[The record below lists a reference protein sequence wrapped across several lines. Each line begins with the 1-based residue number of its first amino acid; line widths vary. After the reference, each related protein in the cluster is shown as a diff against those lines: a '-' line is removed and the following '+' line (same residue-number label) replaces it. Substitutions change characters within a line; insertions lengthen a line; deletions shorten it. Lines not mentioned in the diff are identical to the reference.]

1 MEGARSK
8 RTIWVHDFSFIA
20 PSLSIYFNFPDSMAT
35 KPHSPSGSASPILPI
50 ISMTGFASVSG
61 EVPDGRFALDLK
73 SVNHRYLEFQT
84 RMPEDLRSLESVMRE
99 LVAAKLSRGKV
110 DCRITFT
117 PVASR
122 ETLTPNDVAL
132 GALAEL
138 QKSILQKFEARPL
151 SVWEV
156 MHAPGVMAA
165 EAIATDEAKDKLLA
179 LLRHAIDELN
189 ATRSREGDKLA
200 AMLIERLD
208 RIDVLVSEVTPL
220 IPQLVV
226 AYQAKLM
233 QKLSDAYAVAGTDDR
248 IKQEVVLFASRI
260 DVAEEL
266 NRLTAHV
273 AEVRRVLKGGGVIGK
288 RLDFLMQELNRESNT
303 LGSKSVSTDAT
314 KISVELKVLIEQMR
328 EQIQNIE

>member
-1 MEGARSK
+1 
-8 RTIWVHDFSFIA
+8 
-20 PSLSIYFNFPDSMAT
+20 
-35 KPHSPSGSASPILPI
+35 
-50 ISMTGFASVSG
+50 MTGFASVSG
-61 EVPDGRFALDLK
+61 EVPGGRFALDLK

-84 RMPEDLRSLESVMRE
+84 RMPEDLRAMESAMRE
-99 LVAAKLSRGKV
+99 LVAGKLTRGKV

-122 ETLTPNDVAL
+122 DTFTPNEAAL

-138 QKSILQKFEARPL
+138 QKSILKQFEARPL

-165 EAIATDEAKDKLLA
+165 EAIATDEAKEKLLG
-179 LLRHAIDELN
+179 LLRQAIEELN
-189 ATRSREGDKLA
+189 ATREREGDKLA

-208 RIDVLVSEVTPL
+208 RIDVLVAEVTPL
-220 IPQLVV
+220 IPQLVI
-226 AYQAKLM
+226 AYQEKLT
-233 QKLSDAYAVAGTDDR
+233 QKLTAAFAVAGTDER
-248 IKQEVVLFASRI
+248 IKQEVVLIASRV

-266 NRLTAHV
+266 NRLTTHV

-303 LGSKSVSTDAT
+303 LGSKSVSTEAT

>member
-1 MEGARSK
+1 MAANK
-8 RTIWVHDFSFIA
+8 H
-20 PSLSIYFNFPDSMAT
+20 PS
-35 KPHSPSGSASPILPI
+35 LPI

-61 EVPDGRFALDLK
+61 EVPGGRFALDLK

-84 RMPEDLRSLESVMRE
+84 RMPEDLRAMESAMRE
-99 LVAAKLSRGKV
+99 LVAAILTRGKV

-122 ETLTPNDVAL
+122 EPFAPNEAAL
-132 GALAEL
+132 AALAEL
-138 QKSILQKFEARPL
+138 QKSILRQFDARPL

-165 EAIATDEAKDKLLA
+165 EAIASDEAKEKLLA
-179 LLRHAIDELN
+179 LLRLAIAELN
-189 ATRSREGDKLA
+189 ATRAREGDKLA
-200 AMLIERLD
+200 AMLTERLD
-208 RIDVLVSEVTPL
+208 RIDVLVAEVTPL
-220 IPQLVV
+220 IPQLVL
-226 AYQAKLM
+226 AYQEKLR
-233 QKLSDAYAVAGTDDR
+233 QKLADAFAVAGTDER

-266 NRLTAHV
+266 NRLTTHV

>member
-1 MEGARSK
+1 
-8 RTIWVHDFSFIA
+8 
-20 PSLSIYFNFPDSMAT
+20 
-35 KPHSPSGSASPILPI
+35 
-50 ISMTGFASVSG
+50 MTGFASVSG
-61 EVPDGRFALDLK
+61 EVPGGRFALDVK

-84 RMPEDLRSLESVMRE
+84 RMPEDLRALEPSMRE
-99 LVAAKLSRGKV
+99 LVAAKLTRGKV

-122 ETLTPNDVAL
+122 DTLAPNEAAL
-132 GALAEL
+132 NALADL
-138 QKSILQKFEARPL
+138 QKSILKQFEARPL

-156 MHAPGVMAA
+156 MHAPGIIAA
-165 EAIATDEAKDKLLA
+165 EAIATDEAKEKLLS
-179 LLRHAIDELN
+179 LLRQAIEELN
-189 ATRSREGDKLA
+189 ATREREGDKLA

-208 RIDVLVSEVTPL
+208 RIDLLVAEVTPL
-220 IPQLVV
+220 IPQLVI
-226 AYQAKLM
+226 AYQEKLT
-233 QKLSDAYAVAGTDDR
+233 QKLTDALAIAGADER
-248 IKQEVVLFASRI
+248 IKQEVVLFASRV

-303 LGSKSVSTDAT
+303 LGSKSVSTEAT